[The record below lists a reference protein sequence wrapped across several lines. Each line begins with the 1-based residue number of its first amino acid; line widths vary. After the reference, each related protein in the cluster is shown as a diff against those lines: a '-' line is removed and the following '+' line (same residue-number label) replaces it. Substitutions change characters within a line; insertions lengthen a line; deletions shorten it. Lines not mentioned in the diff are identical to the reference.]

1 MFDVIEWLDHRS
13 HELSV
18 RNVHILSD
26 RWEPGFSELIFA
38 ERFSC
43 LKAVGKGS
51 YGVVV
56 QAQDALRNK
65 QVAIKKISPVTSHS
79 VDAKH
84 VLREV
89 RLMRH
94 LGVHENIVTLQD
106 LLYREQ
112 NDELYIVMEL
122 LDSDLHRIIQS
133 SQTLKDEHHRIFMLQ
148 LLRGV
153 QFLHENGVIHRD
165 LKPGNLLKSAKEVA
179 AHSVSTAD
187 TATAVQHSALMAQ
200 ALLCRLA
207 RAVPG
212 SKLSPGGASGSK
224 DEENMTEH

>member
-1 MFDVIEWLDHRS
+1 MVDSQRRDSISESLVNLPNGSIERHVSINRCS
-13 HELSV
+13 FKV
-18 RNVHILSD
+18 
-26 RWEPGFSELIFA
+26 P

-165 LKPGNLLKSAKEVA
+165 LKPGNLLVTRNCDLRITDFGKSS
-179 AHSVSTAD
+179 HPLHTNYL
-187 TATAVQHSALMAQ
+187 H
-200 ALLCRLA
+200 
-207 RAVPG
+207 
-212 SKLSPGGASGSK
+212 
-224 DEENMTEH
+224 